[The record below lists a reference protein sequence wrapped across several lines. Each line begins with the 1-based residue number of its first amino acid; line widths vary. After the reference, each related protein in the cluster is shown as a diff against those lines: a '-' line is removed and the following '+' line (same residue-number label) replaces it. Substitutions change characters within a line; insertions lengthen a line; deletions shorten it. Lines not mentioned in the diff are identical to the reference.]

1 MVKKI
6 IGILF
11 FAGIGVGSF
20 AISYYGSQLTAL
32 PTRYEGNKTKSKQRV
47 LYFKDAETEEVTAKI
62 QRQVEEQLEVQQDFV
77 KVQLQEQELNELLI
91 NNIAQKTSSTEIL
104 EAATIVKP
112 KINADEIEIGAIVN
126 TSQLS
131 LDNMKTHEKNFIQ
144 RAIATFPA
152 VQERDVYIGVE
163 GKLRAENGRL
173 QFDNNAN
180 IKLGNV
186 KLTIK
191 EIADILGVPPE
202 KIRRRLDLEMNK
214 LNINEVELGGKGV
227 TLKVSVD

>member
-1 MVKKI
+1 MVKKL

-11 FAGIGVGSF
+11 FAGIGVGSL
-20 AISYYGSQLTAL
+20 AVGYYSSQLTAL
-32 PTRYEGNKTKSKQRV
+32 PTGYRGNKPNQEKRV

-62 QRQVEEQLEVQQDFV
+62 QRQVEQQLEVQQDSV
-77 KVQLQEQELNELLI
+77 EVQLQEQELNELLI

-104 EAATIVKP
+104 ETARIVKQ
-112 KINADEIEIGAIVN
+112 KINANEIEIGAIVN

-131 LDNMKTHEKNFIQ
+131 LDKMKTHENNFIQ
-144 RAIATFPA
+144 RALATFPA

-173 QFDNNAN
+173 QFDNNTK

-186 KLTIK
+186 KLTIQ

-202 KIRRRLDLEMNK
+202 KIRRRLDFEMNK
-214 LNINEVELGGKGV
+214 LNIHEVELGGEGV

>member
-1 MVKKI
+1 MVKKL

-11 FAGIGVGSF
+11 FAGIGAGSF

-32 PTRYEGNKTKSKQRV
+32 PTGYRSNKTNQEPKV
-47 LYFKDAETEEVTAKI
+47 LYFKDSETEEVTAKI
-62 QRQVEEQLEVQQDFV
+62 QRQVEEQLEVQQDSV
-77 KVQLQEQELNELLI
+77 EVQLQEQELNELLI
-91 NNIAQKTSSTEIL
+91 NNIAQNTSSTEIF

-131 LDNMKTHEKNFIQ
+131 LDNMKTHEKNFIE
-144 RAIATFPA
+144 RALATFPA
-152 VQERDVYIGVE
+152 VLERDVYIGVE
-163 GKLRAENGRL
+163 GKLRAKNGRL
-173 QFDNNAN
+173 QFDNNTK

-186 KLTIK
+186 KLTIQ

-214 LNINEVELGGKGV
+214 LNIDEVELGGEGV
-227 TLKVSVD
+227 RLKVSVD